1 MRRAPVLL
9 ECVLPQTDDAA
20 MRTLLRGLCRATGA
34 SGSVLTLRSAGG
46 VNATYSHGVCEGARL
61 VLQLQPGDSLQA
73 WCELFGAGTGPAASP
88 SVLEA
93 VRPLFESAVYALSER
108 SEAALQSEVL
118 SQILGVTTDANL
130 LMCSSGE
137 ILWANEQGEEVLARH
152 TQRPQ
157 AHLDGDTQAAAL
169 LDLVVEQIRTLIDS
183 GERSRRRMLTA
194 WGDERW
200 TIELMALPGLRQ
212 RECCLVSLSPV
223 RLPRAEDLHQ
233 RLSRQHISRRESEVL
248 ALVLEGRKTS
258 QIASILGISE
268 YTVKDH
274 LKHAYAKLGI
284 TSRSQLPSCLAL
296 APPP

>member
-9 ECVLPQTDDAA
+9 ESTLPPADDAA
-20 MRTLLRGLCRATGA
+20 IRTLLGGLCRATGA
-34 SGSVLTLRSAGG
+34 RGSVLALRSAGG
-46 VNATYSHGVCEGARL
+46 TSATYSHGECDGARL
-61 VLQLQPGDSLQA
+61 VLQLQPGDSLHA
-73 WCELFGAGTGPAASP
+73 RCELFGAGAGPAASP

-93 VRPLFESAVYALSER
+93 VRPLLESAVHALTER
-108 SEAALQSEVL
+108 SNAAVQSEVL
-118 SQILGVTTDANL
+118 SQILGVKADASL

-137 ILWANEQGEEVLARH
+137 ILWANEQGEEALARH

-157 AHLDGDTQAAAL
+157 AHLDGDTQAVPL
-169 LDLVVEQIRTLIDS
+169 LDLVAEQIRSLLES
-183 GERSRRRMLTA
+183 GERSRQRVLTA

-212 RECCLVSLSPV
+212 RGCCLVSLSPV

-233 RLSRQHISRRESEVL
+233 RLTRQHISRRESEVL
-248 ALVLEGRKTS
+248 ALVLEGRKAS
-258 QIASILGISE
+258 QIASSLGITE

-284 TSRSQLPSCLAL
+284 TSRSQLLNRLAL
-296 APPP
+296 APSP